1 MAPKKQ
7 RRRVERVS
15 DAVDYDRTA
24 DRNSPPDA
32 HADEDRMVI
41 FDSELASDDELSDD
55 LHLTAEDYREQRPPH
70 YGD

>member
-1 MAPKKQ
+1 MSPKKQ
-7 RRRVERVS
+7 RRRAKRLS

-24 DRNSPPDA
+24 DRNPPVDA

-41 FDSELASDDELSDD
+41 FDSELVTDDELIDD
-55 LHLTAEDYREQRPPH
+55 PRLTADDYREQRPPH